1 MLLCIAYHLYY
12 KTVIIDMYFYYW
24 WAIHLLDLATLYSS
38 WMKNPDLC
46 TCMEWHQSFQVLN
59 QTASWMCANVTSW
72 QFDHH
77 GLFFFYIK
85 NWYSQSFLILLDE
98 ILCVLNKHDSKYIVG
113 KTNLITRNWQ
123 LIQNMSTPTLC

>member
-1 MLLCIAYHLYY
+1 MAYHLYY

-77 GLFFFYIK
+77 GFFCFFVF
-85 NWYSQSFLILLDE
+85 FLRQHFLEMLLC
-98 ILCVLNKHDSKYIVG
+98 IMSSAMWCWSVPVCCHLTKLYQLLLSCSVKPDSYWDNIFSK
-113 KTNLITRNWQ
+113 
-123 LIQNMSTPTLC
+123 